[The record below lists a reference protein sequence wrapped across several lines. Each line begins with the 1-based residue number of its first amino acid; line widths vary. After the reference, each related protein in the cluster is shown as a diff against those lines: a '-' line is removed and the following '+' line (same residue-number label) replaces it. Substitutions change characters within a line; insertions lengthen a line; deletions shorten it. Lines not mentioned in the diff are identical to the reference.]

1 MRLTTGHEDP
11 KGPIR
16 GPIEGDFYMRA
27 VTWHGRADVR
37 VDTVPDPRIQDPT
50 DVIIEITS
58 SGICGSDL
66 HLIEVMAPFMS
77 VGDVMGHEPMGIVRE
92 VGAEVTAVKPG
103 DRVVVPFNISCGT
116 CWMCSQGL
124 QSQCETT
131 QNRDQGMGAS
141 LFGYTKLYGQVPGG
155 QAEFL
160 RVPFGNTLPIKVP
173 DAPLDD
179 RYVYLSDVLPTAWQ
193 AVQYAGVPQNRSV
206 LVLGLGP
213 IGDMATRVAK
223 HLGATQVIAADVVPE
238 RLARARANEIEVID
252 STEQEEV
259 VEAVRELTDGRGPDA
274 VIDAVGMEAH
284 GSPLATL
291 AQKATAVVPDAIMEK
306 VMQVAG
312 IDRLAALNTAIEAVR
327 RGGTISLSGVYG
339 GATDPL
345 PLMRMFD
352 KQIQLRMGQ
361 ANVWRWVPEILPL
374 LVDGDPLG
382 VDDFATHRVP
392 LEEAPQAYMNFR
404 EKKDGTVK
412 VLLQP

>member
-1 MRLTTGHEDP
+1 
-11 KGPIR
+11 
-16 GPIEGDFYMRA
+16 
-27 VTWHGRADVR
+27 
-37 VDTVPDPRIQDPT
+37 VDTVPDPKITEPT
-50 DVIIEITS
+50 DVIIEVTS

-92 VGAEVTAVKPG
+92 VGSEVTAVKAG

-131 QNRDQGMGAS
+131 QNRELGFGAS

-155 QAEFL
+155 QAEYL
-160 RVPFGNTLPIKVP
+160 RVPFGNTLPITVP
-173 DAPLDD
+173 HDLPDD
-179 RYVYLSDVLPTAWQ
+179 RFVYLSDVLPTAWQ
-193 AVQYAGVPQNRSV
+193 AVQYAGIPQGGSV
-206 LVLGLGP
+206 MVLGLGP
-213 IGDMATRVAK
+213 IGDMCTRIAQ
-223 HLGATQVIAADVVPE
+223 HLGAGQVFGVDSVPE
-238 RLARARANEIEVID
+238 RRSRARARGVTVIGTTD
-252 STEQEEV
+252 QDDVVST
-259 VEAVRELTDGRGPDA
+259 VRDATDGRGPDA

-284 GSPLATL
+284 GSPIATL
-291 AQKATAVVPDAIMEK
+291 AQKATAIVPDAIMER
-306 VMQVAG
+306 VMQVVG

-361 ANVWRWVPEILPL
+361 ANVWRWVPDILPL
-374 LVDGDPLG
+374 LTDGDPLG
-382 VDDFATHRVP
+382 VDDFATHHVP

-412 VLLQP
+412 VLLKP

>member
-1 MRLTTGHEDP
+1 
-11 KGPIR
+11 
-16 GPIEGDFYMRA
+16 MRA

-37 VDTVPDPRIQDPT
+37 VDTVPDPVIQDPT
-50 DVIIEITS
+50 DVVIEVTS

-92 VGAEVTAVKPG
+92 VGADVTAVKAG
-103 DRVVVPFNISCGT
+103 DRVVVPFNISCNT
-116 CWMCSQGL
+116 CWMCAQGL

-131 QNRDQGMGAS
+131 QNREQGMGAS

-155 QAEFL
+155 QAEYL

-193 AVQYAGVPQNRSV
+193 AVQYAGIPDGGSV

-213 IGDMATRVAK
+213 IGDMCTRIAK
-223 HLGATQVIAADVVPE
+223 HLGAGQVIASDVVPE
-238 RLARARANEIEVID
+238 RLARARRNGIQVID
-252 STEQEEV
+252 TTKQADV
-259 VEAVRELTDGRGPDA
+259 VAQVRDLTDGRGPDA

-284 GSPLATL
+284 GSPVASAL
-291 AQKATAVVPDAIMEK
+291 QKATALVPDAVMEK
-306 VMQVAG
+306 VMQVVG

-361 ANVWRWVPEILPL
+361 ANVWRWVPDILPL
-374 LVDGDPLG
+374 LIDGDALG
-382 VDDFATHRVP
+382 VDEFATHRVP

-404 EKKDGTVK
+404 EKKDGYVK
-412 VLLQP
+412 VLLKP